1 MFLLILKE
9 DRKHNPDLNHVSSS
23 TWCHAGNKLEA
34 FTSEVNRVTEKTSA
48 WTNISRQ
55 QSGG

>member
-9 DRKHNPDLNHVSSS
+9 DREHNPYLNPVSSS
-23 TWCHAGNKLEA
+23 TRCRAGNKLEA
-34 FTSEVNRVTEKTSA
+34 FTSEVNRVPEKTSA

-55 QSGG
+55 QSRS